1 VERLA
6 RRPTSNITVAQ
17 TYRRLLSLPESPDQ
31 GIGLNVF
38 SHLSAATKLWADVSI
53 KMITEVMLAIMQKDL
68 QEQSGTDARDPFVS
82 QRGRLKGEN
91 NSQLGSVLP
100 ASAR

>member
-1 VERLA
+1 MPEDSCAQLLRPWWNAWPAEGRATSLS
-6 RRPTSNITVAQ
+6 RRRTGACF
-17 TYRRLLSLPESPDQ
+17 RLPESPDQ

-82 QRGRLKGEN
+82 HNG
-91 NSQLGSVLP
+91 VD
-100 ASAR
+100 

>member
-1 VERLA
+1 MEQFDRAVEQG
-6 RRPTSNITVAQ
+6 RRQVMNRQISM
-17 TYRRLLSLPESPDQ
+17 LHELQ

-68 QEQSGTDARDPFVS
+68 QEQIGTDARDPFVS
-82 QRGRLKGEN
+82 HNG
-91 NSQLGSVLP
+91 VD
-100 ASAR
+100 